1 MVTLPAK
8 LETPDTVKAE
18 VPVLLLMELPVLMTN
33 EPTVEVACKSR
44 IEVPVS
50 VNAPEFAPKVP
61 APLTVILPSE
71 IVVPPV

>member
-1 MVTLPAK
+1 VVTLPAK